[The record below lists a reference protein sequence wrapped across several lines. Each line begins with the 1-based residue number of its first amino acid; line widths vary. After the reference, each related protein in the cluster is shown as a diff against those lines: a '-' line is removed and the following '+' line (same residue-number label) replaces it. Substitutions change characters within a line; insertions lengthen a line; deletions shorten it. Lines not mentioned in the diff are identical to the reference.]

1 MPIAVPTSCPKVPLP
16 RYQTLEREMWWR
28 FSLLVLA
35 AVAVALAANPQL
47 EEDELAALKYVNDL
61 EQEILARNNEA
72 TEASWAYESN
82 LTEDNLKQRN
92 EIQTRN
98 ANYFKV
104 GSVLCLFFVALNE
117 GGGQDD

>member
-1 MPIAVPTSCPKVPLP
+1 ML
-16 RYQTLEREMWWR
+16 WR
-28 FSLLVLA
+28 LLV
-35 AVAVALAANPQL
+35 VALAAIIAVAGATNPEL
-47 EEDELAALKYVNDL
+47 EETELAALKYVNDL

-104 GSVLCLFFVALNE
+104 GRCSWDRGE
-117 GGGQDD
+117 GG

>member
-1 MPIAVPTSCPKVPLP
+1 
-16 RYQTLEREMWWR
+16 MWWR